1 MPRAD
6 DGAPGRRQ
14 ARRMHT
20 IAHVPTAAAPDASGR
35 PLTRWSRRAAVAA
48 PVAAVIAVVVGAP
61 LYADDLSEAAAT
73 GRFVVANA
81 ITLGVLLL
89 LGLALAGL
97 YMEGERRLGTLGH
110 AGFLAALAGVVLA
123 AGGAWDSLFAV
134 PWLADESPAVLDE
147 PTGGS
152 LLAGF
157 VLSYLVLMIGHVLFA
172 SAWLRAGLAS
182 RGASIALIAGA
193 ALAIVPAPTA
203 LRLLPLAIGVAL
215 VARSAGRPR

>member
-1 MPRAD
+1 
-6 DGAPGRRQ
+6 
-14 ARRMHT
+14 MHT
-20 IAHVPTAAAPDASGR
+20 IAHAATAGTSDQPHR
-35 PLTRWSRRAAVAA
+35 PLPRWGARAAVAA

-61 LYADDLSEAAAT
+61 VYADDLSEAAAT
-73 GRFVVANA
+73 SRFAVANA

-89 LGLALAGL
+89 LGLALVGT
-97 YMEGERRLGTLGH
+97 YMHCELHLGALGH

-134 PWLADESPAVLDE
+134 PWIADAAPAVLDE

-157 VLSYLVLMIGHVLFA
+157 VVSYLVLVTGWVLFA
-172 SAWLRAGLAS
+172 SAALRAGLAP

-193 ALAIVPAPTA
+193 VLAIVPAPTA

-215 VARSAGRPR
+215 VARAALRGSGSVRP